1 MNDILFML
9 HLFGFGAAFAAAV
22 GNFTILQLT
31 MASPADAPVLGKVPP
46 RLARAG
52 QIGLGVL
59 WVTGP
64 IMIWTKF
71 GGPGNLNWAFWVKFL
86 LVIGIT
92 VVAII
97 LGMMVRRIQAGDTA
111 ARAQLPL
118 YGRISGA
125 LLGLI
130 VIFAVL
136 AFH

>member
-22 GNFTILQLT
+22 GNFTILRLT

-46 RLARAG
+46 RLARVG

-64 IMIWTKF
+64 IMIWSKYNGF
-71 GGPGNLNWAFWVKFL
+71 GDLNWAFWVKL
-86 LVIGIT
+86 ACVIAIT
-92 VVAII
+92 VVAVM
-97 LGMMVRRIQAGDTA
+97 LGMMVRRVQAGDAA